1 MTQLPENKMPEQ
13 SPYQG
18 LASGYD
24 RARPAYPDAA
34 LALLPVRHGDLVADI
49 GAGTGIFSRQM
60 ACSFPA
66 ARIVGV
72 EPGPDMR
79 QRAQDASRH
88 LCNLSFVTGAAEA
101 LPLPAGSF
109 ALVTAATAAHWF
121 DRPRFYPEAF
131 RCLAPGGMLAIV
143 QNKRRWWDSAF
154 LAGYEDLHEETVPG
168 YRRGTFPAGDG
179 GYAPMDAAA
188 ELATCADA
196 ADVREHAIAWTQTM
210 NRPDFV
216 TFSLSSSI
224 TQKAVKRCGETA
236 YLARLEHLLER
247 HGDAFGQVDVP
258 YVTTV
263 VTAVKAATS
272 A

>member
-1 MTQLPENKMPEQ
+1 MTQLPETNISEQ

-24 RARPAYPDAA
+24 RARPAYPDEA
-34 LALLPVRHGDLVADI
+34 LVLLPVRDGDFVADI

-60 ACSFPA
+60 ARTFPA

-79 QRAQDASRH
+79 RRAEEASRH
-88 LCNLSFVTGAAEA
+88 LTNLSFVTGAAEA

-121 DRPRFYPEAF
+121 DRRLFYPEAF
-131 RCLAPGGMLAIV
+131 RCLARGGMLAIV

-154 LAGYEDLHEETVPG
+154 LAAYENLHEETVPG

-179 GYAPMDAAA
+179 GYAPMDATA
-188 ELATCADA
+188 ELGECHEAT
-196 ADVREHAIAWTQTM
+196 DVQEHAIAWTQTM
-210 NRPDFV
+210 TRPDFV

-224 TQKAVKRCGETA
+224 TQKAVKRLGEPA

-247 HGDAFGQVDVP
+247 HSDASGQIDVP

-263 VTAVKAATS
+263 VTAVKAATP